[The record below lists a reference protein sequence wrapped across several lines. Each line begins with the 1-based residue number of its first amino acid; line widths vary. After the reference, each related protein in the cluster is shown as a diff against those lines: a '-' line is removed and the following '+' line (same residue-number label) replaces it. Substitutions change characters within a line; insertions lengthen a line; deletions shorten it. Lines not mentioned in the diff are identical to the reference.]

1 MQFHPGEPSQ
11 PRPVLEE
18 PDLEVTDWLL
28 PVPGSWAEVE
38 FGGAGLGDI
47 RRRDRLVR
55 IAHALAARP
64 SSSIPSAMP
73 EMAEWRGC
81 YRFFDNPNVTAE
93 AILAPHIQATHRRL
107 QLASLT
113 SPAEKLLV
121 LGVQDTCYLDFTTHP
136 ATTDL
141 GPLSVSSLQGL
152 VMHTTLAML
161 PEGVPLGLLGQ
172 EVWARDPECYGQGGP
187 DDHRRKP
194 SDQKESFKWIQ
205 GFRAACRAREQC
217 PEIQFLVVGDRES
230 DVFELFAQ
238 ERQEGMDLLVRG
250 CWDRRVD
257 HPERYLWSAMA
268 TTPVSGT
275 LTLKVPARKA
285 PLKTVGSKQKVDR
298 AARVAQLELHFTTLH
313 LKVPTSRRG
322 KRLPDVPLQV
332 VWAVEKL
339 DERQP
344 KGGLPEG
351 VERIEWMLLTT
362 MPVNSV
368 DDAIQVLQ
376 WYCCRWGIEI
386 WHKVLKSGCKFEQRQ
401 LQTAQRLQRLLPVL
415 AVIAWRIHLAAMISR
430 TTPEV
435 SCTLLLEEMEWKAL
449 YCAIHKV
456 KEAPAEPPPVGEA
469 VRWIARLGG
478 FLGRKGDGHPG
489 VTTLWRGMAHL
500 ADLTEMYRIMT
511 DSESL
516 YVGSCGSG

>member
-1 MQFHPGEPSQ
+1 M
-11 PRPVLEE
+11 
-18 PDLEVTDWLL
+18 
-28 PVPGSWAEVE
+28 
-38 FGGAGLGDI
+38 
-47 RRRDRLVR
+47 
-55 IAHALAARP
+55 
-64 SSSIPSAMP
+64 
-73 EMAEWRGC
+73 
-81 YRFFDNPNVTAE
+81 
-93 AILAPHIQATHRRL
+93 
-107 QLASLT
+107 
-113 SPAEKLLV
+113 
-121 LGVQDTCYLDFTTHP
+121 
-136 ATTDL
+136 
-141 GPLSVSSLQGL
+141 
-152 VMHTTLAML
+152 
-161 PEGVPLGLLGQ
+161 
-172 EVWARDPECYGQGGP
+172 
-187 DDHRRKP
+187 
-194 SDQKESFKWIQ
+194 
-205 GFRAACRAREQC
+205 
-217 PEIQFLVVGDRES
+217 
-230 DVFELFAQ
+230 
-238 ERQEGMDLLVRG
+238 
-250 CWDRRVD
+250 
-257 HPERYLWSAMA
+257 
-268 TTPVSGT
+268 
-275 LTLKVPARKA
+275 
-285 PLKTVGSKQKVDR
+285 
-298 AARVAQLELHFTTLH
+298 
-313 LKVPTSRRG
+313 
-322 KRLPDVPLQV
+322 PDVPLQV

-516 YVGSCGSG
+516 YVGSCRSG